1 MDNYCAPQWV
11 DFTSSPQVPSD
22 DYFEKHHDIYE
33 PKLCTKDYQS
43 TELDKEVSEII
54 ETPIKSVQS
63 QNRYFIKSMSTENL
77 QTEIDSLKSTPIK
90 VIYPSSY
97 NNYKQKVMKQVSYE
111 NILNEAMQNVQL
123 CEDLCNDKKNT
134 DVSSTENIFKKPIPI
149 KSKTSPKPVKIREV
163 DNNSALVSTNK
174 QMQDI
179 SRNILEEETK
189 NVSLSSINMFKPDTS
204 SSIKVMK
211 ESSKISKIDCHLKC
225 NIQQN
230 NDLKN
235 DRSKIKLNNKNLKLK
250 PSDLKQQSSTKQ
262 KCSITKISTHNKPVV
277 TLNHKDQDK
286 SKLKQVEKN
295 QSKTKCGRND
305 SANSSTLHN
314 KITQK
319 NIRVANADT
328 TVKVKQIQK
337 PYSSFSKEEKTFCQK
352 NNASK
357 RMVTTIVGN
366 TGAEIIIKKEK
377 ILFFDIPIHTK
388 QKKITCPVPFS
399 FEHRDKIK
407 KQLKLDQSESK
418 CIKSKSVPNLKLL
431 DINMS
436 QKVPNKLFDGRK
448 KPLMSSCSSKEIN
461 NKNKDSKQFEGS
473 KKSNTAYIHSLPP
486 HKLMKTIDP
495 IKNKIEKRKIQDSQ
509 NKKDAIKAK
518 ISLASISCKNIQINT
533 NLKIKKEEIL
543 EVNKKCIEKENRQPN
558 INMSVTNNTT
568 LNQSK
573 GIKIKG
579 TVFKTNAEER
589 EKQRRV
595 LEDKMKQKKIL
606 QGEKLK
612 KEKEEKEANEKL
624 EIAKLR
630 KQAEI
635 KARPMPVYKPL
646 IRVKSTKPL
655 TKPQSPAW
663 SSKRRVKSTS

>member
-22 DYFEKHHDIYE
+22 DYFEKYHEIYE
-33 PKLCTKDYQS
+33 PKLCTKIINQS
-43 TELDKEVSEII
+43 TESTKEVSEII
-54 ETPIKSVQS
+54 ETPKKSVQS
-63 QNRYFIKSMSTENL
+63 ENRYFIKSMSTENL
-77 QTEIDSLKSTPIK
+77 QTEIDSLKNTPIK
-90 VIYPSSY
+90 VIYPSPY
-97 NNYKQKVMKQVSYE
+97 NNSKQKIMKQVSYE

-134 DVSSTENIFKKPIPI
+134 DVSSTEDIFKKPIPI
-149 KSKTSPKPVKIREV
+149 KSKTAKPVKIREI
-163 DNNSALVSTNK
+163 DNNSVLVPTNK

-179 SRNILEEETK
+179 ARNILEEETK

-211 ESSKISKIDCHLKC
+211 DFSKTSKIDDHLKC
-225 NIQQN
+225 NIPQN
-230 NDLKN
+230 NNLKN
-235 DRSKIKLNNKNLKLK
+235 DHSKIKLNNKHLKLK
-250 PSDLKQQSSTKQ
+250 PSDLKQQSSMIK
-262 KCSITKISTHNKPVV
+262 KCSTAKINTYNRPVV
-277 TLNHKDQDK
+277 TLSQKDQDK

-295 QSKTKCGRND
+295 QSKTKFVRCNKSAD
-305 SANSSTLHN
+305 SLALHD

-319 NIRVANADT
+319 NIRVVKADT
-328 TVKVKQIQK
+328 TVKVKQTQK

-352 NNASK
+352 NSASK
-357 RMVTTIVGN
+357 KMVTTIVGN
-366 TGAEIIIKKEK
+366 TGSEIIIKKEK

-418 CIKSKSVPNLKLL
+418 CNKSKSVPNLKLL
-431 DINMS
+431 DIS
-436 QKVPNKLFDGRK
+436 HKIPSKLFDTRK
-448 KPLMSSCSSKEIN
+448 KALMSSCSNKEIN
-461 NKNKDSKQFEGS
+461 DKNKDSKQFEGN
-473 KKSNTAYIHSLPP
+473 KKSSTAYIHSLPSN
-486 HKLMKTIDP
+486 KIMKTINP
-495 IKNKIEKRKIQDSQ
+495 MKSKIEKKKTQDGQ
-509 NKKDAIKAK
+509 NKKDTNQAK
-518 ISLASISCKNIQINT
+518 KSLASISCKNIQSNT
-533 NLKIKKEEIL
+533 NLKVKKQEIIQ
-543 EVNKKCIEKENRQPN
+543 VNKKCIEKENRQPN
-558 INMSVTNNTT
+558 INVSVTNNST
-568 LNQSK
+568 LKQSK
-573 GIKIKG
+573 DVKVKS
-579 TVFKTNAEER
+579 TAFKTNVEER

-595 LEDKMKQKKIL
+595 LEDKMKQKKVL
-606 QGEKLK
+606 QVEKLK

-635 KARPMPVYKPL
+635 KARPMPIYKPL

-663 SSKRRVKSTS
+663 SSKRRVKSTL

>member
-22 DYFEKHHDIYE
+22 DYFDKYHDIYE
-33 PKLCTKDYQS
+33 SKLCTKEYQS
-43 TELDKEVSEII
+43 TKSTKKISEII
-54 ETPIKSVQS
+54 ETPKKSVQS

-77 QTEIDSLKSTPIK
+77 QTEIDSLKNTPIK
-90 VIYPSSY
+90 VIYPSPY
-97 NNYKQKVMKQVSYE
+97 NNSKQKVIKQVSYE

-123 CEDLCNDKKNT
+123 CEDLCNDKKDI

-149 KSKTSPKPVKIREV
+149 KSKTSFKPVKIREIE
-163 DNNSALVSTNK
+163 NNSALVSTNK

-179 SRNILEEETK
+179 ERNILKEETK
-189 NVSLSSINMFKPDTS
+189 NESLFSNDMFKPDTS

-211 ESSKISKIDCHLKC
+211 DFSKTSKIDDHLKC

-235 DRSKIKLNNKNLKLK
+235 DRSKIKLNNKNFKLK
-250 PSDLKQQSSTKQ
+250 SSGLKQQSSMKQ
-262 KCSITKISTHNKPVV
+262 KCSTTKINTHNRPVV
-277 TLNHKDQDK
+277 TLSHKDQEK
-286 SKLKQVEKN
+286 SKLIQVEKN
-295 QSKTKCGRND
+295 QSKTKFVRNN
-305 SANSSTLHN
+305 SADSSTSHN

-319 NIRVANADT
+319 NVRVANADT
-328 TVKVKQIQK
+328 TVKQTHK
-337 PYSSFSKEEKTFCQK
+337 PYSSFSKEGKLFCQK

-366 TGAEIIIKKEK
+366 TGSEIIIKKEK

-431 DINMS
+431 DINMP
-436 QKVPNKLFDGRK
+436 QKVPSKLFDTGK
-448 KPLMSSCSSKEIN
+448 KALMSSCSSKEIN
-461 NKNKDSKQFEGS
+461 DKNKNNKQFEGS
-473 KKSNTAYIHSLPP
+473 KKSSTAYIHSLPS
-486 HKLMKTIDP
+486 HKLVKTVDP
-495 IKNKIEKRKIQDSQ
+495 MKNKIEKKKIQDSK
-509 NKKDAIKAK
+509 NKKDAIQAK
-518 ISLASISCKNIQINT
+518 KSLVSVSCKNIQINT
-533 NLKIKKEEIL
+533 NLKIKKQEIL

-558 INMSVTNNTT
+558 INMSVTNNST

-573 GIKIKG
+573 GIKLKS
-579 TVFKTNAEER
+579 TVFKTNVEER

-606 QGEKLK
+606 QEEKIK

-630 KQAEI
+630 KQTEI
-635 KARPMPVYKPL
+635 RARPMPVYKPL

-663 SSKRRVKSTS
+663 SSKRRVKSTL

>member
-33 PKLCTKDYQS
+33 PKLCTKEYQS
-43 TELDKEVSEII
+43 TKLDKEVSEII

-63 QNRYFIKSMSTENL
+63 QNKYFTKSMSTENL
-77 QTEIDSLKSTPIK
+77 QTEIDNLMSTPIK

-97 NNYKQKVMKQVSYE
+97 NNCKQKVIKQVSYE

-123 CEDLCNDKKNT
+123 CENLCNDEKDT

-149 KSKTSPKPVKIREV
+149 KSKTSPKPVKIREI

-179 SRNILEEETK
+179 ARNILEEETK
-189 NVSLSSINMFKPDTS
+189 NVSLSSINTFKPDTS

-211 ESSKISKIDCHLKC
+211 DISKTSKIGGHLKC

-230 NDLKN
+230 NDFKN
-235 DRSKIKLNNKNLKLK
+235 DRSKIKLK
-250 PSDLKQQSSTKQ
+250 PSDLKQQSSVKQ
-262 KCSITKISTHNKPVV
+262 KCSTTKINTHNRPVV

-305 SANSSTLHN
+305 SVNSSALHN
-314 KITQK
+314 KITKK

-337 PYSSFSKEEKTFCQK
+337 SYSSFSKEEKSFCQK

-461 NKNKDSKQFEGS
+461 DKNKDNKQFDGS
-473 KKSNTAYIHSLPP
+473 KKSSIACIHSLPP

-509 NKKDAIKAK
+509 NKKDAIQAK
-518 ISLASISCKNIQINT
+518 KSFASISCQNIQINT

-579 TVFKTNAEER
+579 TVFKINTEER

-630 KQAEI
+630 KQTEI